1 MKRLGLRP
9 AIKSAALLCI
19 FFCAIAKAE
28 ISVIDDSGRR
38 ATLSSPAKRI
48 VSLAPHATEL
58 LFVAGAGNKVIGA
71 SSGSDY
77 PSEASQLPSTG
88 NSSRLDIERIT
99 LLKPDLIIAWTS
111 GNNPRQIKQLRQ
123 QGYAVFESEPRRF
136 EDIATTLERLGTLT
150 GSSEGRNAAAEFRRS
165 LALLGDRY
173 QSRSPVTVFYQI
185 WPSPLMTLNGKHLVS
200 EALNLCGTANVF
212 GDLPQLAPTVSRE
225 AVASVDPDAI
235 LISDESGGIERWAN
249 LTSLKAV
256 RQQHILKVNGKL
268 LNRPTPRMLTAI
280 SDLCE
285 QIDTVRRHKLP
296 TSR

>member
-1 MKRLGLRP
+1 MKPFWLW
-9 AIKSAALLCI
+9 SCTQSVALLFI
-19 FFCAIAKAE
+19 FFCSIAHAE

-38 ATLSSPAKRI
+38 VTLSASAKRI

-58 LFVAGAGNKVIGA
+58 LFVAGAGKKVFGV

-99 LLKPDLIIAWTS
+99 LLKPDLIVAWTS
-111 GNNPRQIKQLRQ
+111 GNNPRQIAQLRQ

-150 GSSEGRNAAAEFRRS
+150 GSIQGSNAAAEFRQS
-165 LALLGDRY
+165 LTLLSKRY
-173 QSRSPVTVFYQI
+173 QDRAPVSVFYQI
-185 WPSPLMTLNGKHLVS
+185 WPSPLMTLNGQHLVS
-200 EALNLCGTANVF
+200 QALNLCGATNVF
-212 GDLPQLAPTVSRE
+212 GGLPQLAPTVSRE
-225 AVASVDPDAI
+225 AVASANPDAI
-235 LISDESGGIERWAN
+235 LISDEAGGFERWKN

-256 RQQHILKVNGKL
+256 RQRHLFKANGKL
-268 LNRPTPRMLTAI
+268 LNRPTPRMLIAV

-285 QIDTVRRHKLP
+285 QIDTVRKP
-296 TSR
+296 IQPASP

>member
-1 MKRLGLRP
+1 MKPLGLRSVK
-9 AIKSAALLCI
+9 KSVALLCI
-19 FFCAIAKAE
+19 FFCAIANAE

-38 ATLSSPAKRI
+38 VTLTSPAKRI
-48 VSLAPHATEL
+48 VSLAPHVTEL
-58 LFVAGAGNKVIGA
+58 LFVAGTGNKVIGV

-111 GNNPRQIKQLRQ
+111 GNNPRQIVQLRQ

-136 EDIATTLERLGTLT
+136 EDIATTLERLATLT
-150 GSSEGRNAAAEFRRS
+150 GSTSGSNAADEFRRS

-173 QSRSPVTVFYQI
+173 QRRTPVTVFYQI
-185 WPSPLMTLNGKHLVS
+185 WPSPLMTLNGQHLVS
-200 EALNLCGTANVF
+200 QALNLCGATNVF
-212 GDLPQLAPTVSRE
+212 GGLPQLAPTVSRE
-225 AVASVDPDAI
+225 AVASANPDAI
-235 LISDESGGIERWAN
+235 LISDDSGGIERWTN
-249 LTSLKAV
+249 LTLLKAV

-285 QIDTVRRHKLP
+285 QIDTVRRHKQP
-296 TSR
+296 TSP

>member
-1 MKRLGLRP
+1 MKPLGLRSVK
-9 AIKSAALLCI
+9 KSVALLCI
-19 FFCAIAKAE
+19 FFCAIANAE

-38 ATLSSPAKRI
+38 VTLTSPAKRI
-48 VSLAPHATEL
+48 VSLAPHVTEL
-58 LFVAGAGNKVIGA
+58 LFVAGTGNKVIGV

-111 GNNPRQIKQLRQ
+111 GNNPRQIVQLRQ

-136 EDIATTLERLGTLT
+136 EDIATTLERLATLT
-150 GSSEGRNAAAEFRRS
+150 GSTSGSNAADEFRRS

-173 QSRSPVTVFYQI
+173 QRRTPVTVFYQI
-185 WPSPLMTLNGKHLVS
+185 WPSPLMTLNGQHLVS
-200 EALNLCGTANVF
+200 QALNLCGATNVF
-212 GDLPQLAPTVSRE
+212 GGLPQLAPTVSRE
-225 AVASVDPDAI
+225 AVASANPDAI
-235 LISDESGGIERWAN
+235 LISDDSGGIERWTN

-285 QIDTVRRHKLP
+285 QIDTVRRHKQP
-296 TSR
+296 TSP